1 MSGHSKWSTIKHQK
15 GAADAKRG
23 VIFTKISRDITLA
36 VRDGGGDPDM
46 NFRLR
51 LMLDKA
57 KSNNMPQESI
67 SRAVKR
73 GTGEGGD
80 GDEKLEE
87 IVYEGYGPGG
97 GAILIQAVTTNR
109 NRTAADVRSTFARG
123 GGNLGES
130 GCVAWNFE
138 TRGVIALEISDES
151 RAEELGLMAIDAGAD
166 DISIEDGV
174 LEILTAPE
182 VLLAVQKALQ
192 EEGISPDSS
201 EISMIPKT
209 TVTLEEAAAEQTLK
223 LLDNLEDLD
232 DVQKA
237 YTSADFTKIAAGRP
251 LRRAAAILVKAAAWP
266 GILRP
271 GESLRWR
278 LRMNPELKNLVSW
291 PSTPGRT
298 TSALKTVCWRY

>member
-23 VIFTKISRDITLA
+23 VIFTKLSRDITLA
-36 VRDGGGDPDM
+36 VRDGGGSDPDM

-51 LMLDKA
+51 LILDKA
-57 KSNNMPQESI
+57 KSNNMPQDSI

-73 GTGEGGD
+73 GTGEGGA

-97 GAILIQAVTTNR
+97 GAILLQAVTTNR

-138 TRGVIALEISDES
+138 TRGVIALEIKDEA

-192 EEGISPDSS
+192 EEGISPDTA
-201 EISMIPKT
+201 EISMVPKT
-209 TVTLEEAAAEQTLK
+209 TVTLEEGAAEQTLK

-237 YTSADFTKIAAGRP
+237 YTSADFP
-251 LRRAAAILVKAAAWP
+251 
-266 GILRP
+266 
-271 GESLRWR
+271 
-278 LRMNPELKNLVSW
+278 PEVLE
-291 PSTPGRT
+291 
-298 TSALKTVCWRY
+298 RYRSEN